1 MWWRWLIVAAGAV
14 VVAGGSYIGW
24 RTAIAADVGA
34 ASIAKIE
41 CSCIF
46 VEGRTL
52 AACRADDPP
61 GFERVQASVDEAAK
75 SVTGVV
81 FGVIKRRAAYQEG
94 FGCVL
99 EP

>member
-1 MWWRWLIVAAGAV
+1 MRWRWLIVGAGAI
-14 VVAGGSYIGW
+14 VVAGGSYVGW

-34 ASIAKIE
+34 ASIAKVE

-46 VEGRTL
+46 VDGRSL

-61 GFERVQASVDEAAK
+61 GSERVQASVDEAAE
-75 SVTGVV
+75 SVTGSV
-81 FGVIKRRAAYQEG
+81 FGIIRRRAAYQEG